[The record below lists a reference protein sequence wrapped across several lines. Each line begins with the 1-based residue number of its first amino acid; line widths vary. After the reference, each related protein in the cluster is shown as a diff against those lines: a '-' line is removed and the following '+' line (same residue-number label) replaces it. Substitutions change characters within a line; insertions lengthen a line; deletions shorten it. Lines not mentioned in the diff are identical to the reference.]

1 MLISVEGTGKDQL
14 PVIMSSR
21 NLLSFSDRR
30 MMSPEMLIRVSFCSG
45 VSLPG
50 TKWWQKRRMFNTS
63 WRILWQLPTEISN
76 LLCNLVHRF
85 PTVTSHNLVH
95 AGHLLHLLTLMGDH
109 YADHRQNS
117 RAHHGSVYASH
128 APETFSLRCRHTI
141 AAKWLMSPME
151 ISAAKGKIWYS
162 LTLNLPTTTI
172 VAQPFNVIKWQL
184 KFNPV
189 A

>member
-1 MLISVEGTGKDQL
+1 MTAKLLETFLEAILWKPFQLFCRTKTVLSMLISVEGTGKDQL

-109 YADHRQNS
+109 YADHRQWS
-117 RAHHGSVYASH
+117 RVHHGTFMPVIHLKLFYCSV
-128 APETFSLRCRHTI
+128 TI
-141 AAKWLMSPME
+141 RLLQHDW
-151 ISAAKGKIWYS
+151 
-162 LTLNLPTTTI
+162 
-172 VAQPFNVIKWQL
+172 
-184 KFNPV
+184 
-189 A
+189 